1 MGEREEEEEEEEEE
15 RKKEREIDVTVPDPS
30 RDVST
35 HPQLKK
41 VSPFPS
47 RVERAE
53 DACSKSS
60 KTSLC
65 GLVYMLQLFHINL
78 ACCNRGTNTS
88 SGLGK
93 LYPCVLMVCYVCVC
107 VCHYYIA
114 IKLIYYE
121 FMNSN
126 TGLNEISTVIY
137 LPP

>member
-1 MGEREEEEEEEEEE
+1 MSIHQCIEGREAMGEREEEEEEE
-15 RKKEREIDVTVPDPS
+15 RKKERKRERKRERERVNVTAPVPS

-53 DACSKSS
+53 EACSKSS

-93 LYPCVLMVCYVCVC
+93 LYPCVLMVCCVCVC
-107 VCHYYIA
+107 VCVCVRG
-114 IKLIYYE
+114 K
-121 FMNSN
+121 
-126 TGLNEISTVIY
+126 
-137 LPP
+137 